1 MLEGCQ
7 AILVLE
13 NGRVVSDATLPLA
26 HASPPTA
33 PSTVSGRR
41 SNVMNHPAV
50 HAWRQVNPNAEAL
63 RISPVRVRKRKNQV
77 YRLDVAGRNGGA
89 VIAKRCA
96 KAAAL
101 IERTVYE
108 EILPRVA
115 VRSLGYHGFVEEPDG
130 ERCWLF
136 VEEATGDHY
145 SNLLAEHRAQA
156 ARWLGLVH
164 ASAADAAAKGRLPDG
179 GAGRY
184 LSLLRA
190 ACESMQQHLDNPVL
204 TPDDVIFIEGILA
217 RLGDLGAHWDRLEA
231 LCDGVPQ
238 TLVHGDFNGQN
249 LRLRS
254 SNGKA
259 TVVVFDWEDAGWGAP
274 AVDLA
279 QLAVPSGKL
288 SANPDI
294 PTYWSTVR
302 ERWPNASTET
312 LWRLASCG
320 TVFRALAAL
329 HWDAQSLEYDWAH
342 TCAGGMHVY
351 AAELEDALVRL
362 GWDQP

>member
-1 MLEGCQ
+1 
-7 AILVLE
+7 
-13 NGRVVSDATLPLA
+13 
-26 HASPPTA
+26 
-33 PSTVSGRR
+33 
-41 SNVMNHPAV
+41 
-50 HAWRQVNPNAEAL
+50 
-63 RISPVRVRKRKNQV
+63 
-77 YRLDVAGRNGGA
+77 